1 MNWRPMVKV
10 GNEWAG
16 NALVFATREEAE
28 DNARELM
35 GRWMLV
41 TDTRADETDAPVN
54 YRWVDR
60 KLVRPDEVTIDWST
74 GRAIDN

>member
-1 MNWRPMVKV
+1 MNWRPMVKI

-28 DNARELM
+28 DKARELM

>member
-1 MNWRPMVKV
+1 MVKI

-28 DNARELM
+28 DKARELM